1 MRPHRLV
8 SLASIALGIGIAAVA
23 ILGPLWLNV
32 IRQHISP
39 NVENQVVGADAVSL
53 FVVAPLALTGGLLW
67 WRGHGLAPS
76 LTFGPAA
83 YAVYIHFQYIV
94 GSEYERYPGNSE
106 RYFALFYAIVLLGL
120 LVALMSWSQLGAGDL
135 PSRRVRLSAT
145 WLLIAVSSLL
155 GLAWIKAIA
164 DLIGGTRTTEYL
176 EAPVLFWL
184 VKTMDLAFVIP
195 AAVATGVGLLRH
207 SALAARVAAGM
218 TCWLALM
225 MASVAAMGVVMW
237 LNDDPSASPLFVVV
251 LVPAAIVMAALTV
264 AFWGARS
271 GARDEHVRRR
281 VSTLGGTHR
290 HT

>member
-251 LVPAAIVMAALTV
+251 LVPAAIVMAALTF

-271 GARDEHVRRR
+271 DARDEHVRRR
-281 VSTLGGTHR
+281 VSTLGGAHR

>member
-1 MRPHRLV
+1 MRIDQLAG
-8 SLASIALGIGIAAVA
+8 LASVALGIGIAAVA
-23 ILGPLWLNV
+23 LLGPLWLGE
-32 IRQHISP
+32 IQQHISA
-39 NVENQVVGADAVSL
+39 NVENQVVGADAISL
-53 FVVAPLALTGGLLW
+53 LLVAPLAVLGGLLW
-67 WRGHGLAPS
+67 WRGHPLASS

-106 RYFALFYAIVLLGL
+106 RYFVLFYAIVMLGL
-120 LVALMSWSQLGAGDL
+120 LVATLSWSQLGTPAL
-135 PSRRVRLSAT
+135 PSRRVQILAAG
-145 WLLIAVSSLL
+145 LLIGVSALL

-195 AAVATGVGLLRH
+195 AAVATGVGLLRR

-281 VSTLGGTHR
+281 VSTLGGTHQ